1 MLSCI
6 SRHYFVRREPNY
18 LSHTEAGD
26 VISGDTKRAMEI
38 SIHDSWCFRNGF
50 LVPHQSRGGNFAWAS
65 LS

>member
-38 SIHDSWCFRNGF
+38 SIHDS
-50 LVPHQSRGGNFAWAS
+50 
-65 LS
+65 